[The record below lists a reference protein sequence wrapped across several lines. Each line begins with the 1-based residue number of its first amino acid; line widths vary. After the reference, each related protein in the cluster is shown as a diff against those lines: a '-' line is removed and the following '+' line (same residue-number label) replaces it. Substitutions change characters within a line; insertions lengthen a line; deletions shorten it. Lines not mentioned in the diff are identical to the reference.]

1 MLNVVMK
8 GCPIGKH
15 HRVNIYHQAEESN
28 ELSELKLNTMGHCSI
43 LDKKNQKY
51 KTLDLDEI

>member
-1 MLNVVMK
+1 MLKFKMK
-8 GCPIGKH
+8 EYPTGKH
-15 HRVNIYHQAEESN
+15 HRVNIYHQALESN

-51 KTLDLDEI
+51 KTLGLD